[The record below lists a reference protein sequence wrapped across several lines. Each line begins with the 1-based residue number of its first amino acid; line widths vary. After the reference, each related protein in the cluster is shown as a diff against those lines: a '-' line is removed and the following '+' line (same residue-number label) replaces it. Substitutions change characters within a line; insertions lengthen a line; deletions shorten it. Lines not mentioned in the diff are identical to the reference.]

1 MTFYE
6 IPLAKEAQ
14 TFFTSLNGTK
24 YKFKLIWRDP
34 IGWFLDIAK
43 TDDTPLINGIAVVT
57 GVNLLKQYQH
67 LIKGELWVYT
77 NGLENPDYKS
87 VGTTLKLYWVEL

>member
-1 MTFYE
+1 MAFYE
-6 IPLAKEAQ
+6 IPLQ
-14 TFFTSLNGTK
+14 PGSQVFFTSLDGIA

-34 IGWFLDIAK
+34 VGWFLDISK
-43 TDDTPLINGIAVVT
+43 PDGTLLINGIAFVT

-67 LIKGELWVYT
+67 IIKGELWVYI

-87 VGTTLKLYWVEL
+87 VGDTLKLYWVEL